1 MTVSTLDNRRRMSGV
16 VLTAGVLSMTIAST
30 LAVAQQKAKQD
41 KEDVLEEVVVTG
53 SRIARPDLDRLEP
66 TTVITSVTLD
76 QRGYNDVGAALSEM
90 PGFGVPPSN
99 ASNVQSTNGIAQ
111 SYVDLYGLGS
121 QRTLTLV
128 DGRRFV
134 SGNSPAAGG
143 AVAPGGQ
150 VDLNVI
156 PTKLIERVETISVGG
171 APIYGADAIAG
182 TVNIILKKNYEGL
195 DLDVQV
201 GQSNRE
207 DAQSRRVRALWGKN
221 FAEGK
226 GNVIWSAEYS
236 DAKGLLGTDREEYAK
251 DLSFIKPLGNSPYTQ
266 VLVSGLTVTA
276 INFGGVPLVDD
287 FFFAPGIGIPA
298 AAFGVTDSSGQVLAF
313 PSRRNAGS
321 ALVPF
326 NLGSTFYNNP
336 VFSSNG
342 DGERLSQTTNLL
354 SPLQKFNTQVLG
366 HYQLND
372 KVRLFGE
379 AWFSST
385 HAQNLL
391 AQPQYN
397 TPFFGSAGQP
407 NGNIKIDINNP
418 FLSAG
423 DRARIQSAL
432 DAYGANPSFGGLLDP
447 TWNNHTFYLTRA
459 NMDLQSGFAT
469 GDQITDRVVLG
480 ADGKFSV
487 GSREFAWEVSGNW
500 GYNRNTSVTPSVI
513 WQNFLNAVNATRDV
527 GGNVVCAPGYTSAPV
542 SSISS
547 TCAPLNLFGNGSP
560 SQAARDYITHN
571 AVASSITTQRDFLA
585 TINGD
590 LFKMPAGEAK
600 GSLGFENRREAAD
613 FRPDDFYQGAYGES
627 AAVLPIGGSYRTNE
641 FFGEVLI
648 PLTSVAQNIPFLRSS
663 EFEAAGRRVSN
674 SIAGSST
681 TWTAGLH
688 WSPIQ
693 DLMFRAN
700 KTNSI
705 RAPAITEL
713 FLPSVP
719 TYSFAND
726 PCDVNFLGQG
736 LDPATRAK
744 NCAAAGIPVGFNS
757 NVVNATALGTN
768 SGNPHLTSETAS
780 SKSFGVV
787 IQPRWIPR
795 LNLTADYID
804 INLTNAISSL
814 SLTNIMDSCYDSSNY
829 PNNQYCSL
837 FQRDPNTHQ
846 VVNFQQGYVNAGN
859 LHFTGVQLGADYH
872 FTLPS
877 NLGDIAMRAQYLD
890 TQRLTVQIGSVPVQ
904 ETAGQIG
911 SNKGRGS
918 LDVLYHKGAFA
929 WDWQGLYT
937 GNANFSNQ
945 YAANY
950 QDYMTVHPWWV
961 INSTISYELPHDVTA
976 RLIVDNVFQKL
987 PPFPAIAGSGGN
999 YATGVSQYFS
1009 GLMGRYFMLS
1019 LNAHF

>member
-1 MTVSTLDNRRRMSGV
+1 MNHREREMRLRR
-16 VLTAGVLSMTIAST
+16 VLKASAV
-30 LAVAQQKAKQD
+30 LAVAVAASLAQAQEKSKSD
-41 KEDVLEEVVVTG
+41 KDEVLQEVVVTG

-66 TTVITSVTLD
+66 TTVVTSVTMD
-76 QRGYNDVGAALSEM
+76 QRGYTDVGAALSEL

-111 SYVDLYGLGS
+111 SYVDLYSLGS

-156 PTKLIERVETISVGG
+156 PTKLIDRVETISVGG

-182 TVNIILKKNYEGL
+182 TVNIILKKNYEGA
-195 DLDVQV
+195 DVDVQV
-201 GQSNRE
+201 GQSGLH
-207 DAQSRRVRALWGKN
+207 DADSRRIRALFGKN
-221 FAEGK
+221 FADGK
-226 GNVIWSAEYS
+226 GNVTWSAEYS
-236 DAKGLLGTDREEYAK
+236 DAKGLLGTDRAEYAK
-251 DLSFIKPLGNSPYTQ
+251 DLSFIKPLHGGQYTD
-266 VLVSGLTVTA
+266 VLVSGLTVTG
-276 INFGGVPLVDD
+276 INFGGLPLVDD

-298 AAFGVTDSSGQVLAF
+298 AAFGVTNSQGQVLAF
-313 PSRRNAGS
+313 PSKYGQGS
-321 ALVPF
+321 ALAPY

-354 SPLQKFNTQVLG
+354 SPLQKFNTQLLG

-385 HAQNLL
+385 HATNLL

-397 TPFFGSAGQP
+397 TYFFGAAGQP

-418 FLSAG
+418 FLSSN
-423 DRARIQSAL
+423 DRALIQSAL
-432 DAYGANPSFGGLLDP
+432 NAYGANPSFGGLQDP
-447 TWNNHTFYLTRA
+447 NWNNHTFYLSRA
-459 NMDLQSGFAT
+459 NLDLQNGRAT
-469 GDQITDRVVLG
+469 GDQITDRFVLG
-480 ADGKFSV
+480 ADGKFNV
-487 GSREFAWEVSGNW
+487 GTHEYSWEISGNW
-500 GYNRNTSVTPSVI
+500 GYNRNTSVQPSVV
-513 WQNFLNAVNATRDV
+513 WQNFLNAVDAVRDSS
-527 GGNVVCAPGYTSAPV
+527 GNIVCRPGYTNAPV
-542 SSISS
+542 STLSS
-547 TCAPLNLFGNGSP
+547 QCAPLNLFGYGSP
-560 SQAARDYITHN
+560 SQAAQDYITHN
-571 AVASSITTQRDFLA
+571 ATASSITTQRDFIA

-600 GSLGFENRREAAD
+600 GSLGFENRRETAD
-613 FRPDDFYQGAYGES
+613 FRPDSFYTGAYGES
-627 AAVLPIGGSYRTNE
+627 AAVLPIGGDYRTNE
-641 FFGEVLI
+641 LFAEVLI
-648 PLTSVAQNIPFLRSS
+648 PLTSVAQNIPLLRSS
-663 EFEAAGRRVSN
+663 ELEGAARRVNN
-674 SIAGSST
+674 SIAGNST

-693 DLMFRAN
+693 DLAFRGN
-700 KTNSI
+700 KTHSI

-713 FLPSVP
+713 FLPAVP
-719 TYSFAND
+719 TYSFASD
-726 PCDVNFLGQG
+726 PCDVQFIGQG

-744 NCAAAGIPVGFNS
+744 NCAAAGIPTGFNS

-768 SGNPHLTSETAS
+768 SGNPHLTSETAAS
-780 SKSFGVV
+780 QSVGVV
-787 IQPRWIPR
+787 ISPRWVSK
-795 LNLTADYID
+795 LHFTVDYID

-814 SLTNIMDSCYDSSNY
+814 SLTNIMDSCYDSANF

-837 FQRDPNTHQ
+837 FQRDPTTHQ
-846 VVNFQQGYVNAGN
+846 VTNFQQGYVNAGN
-859 LHFTGVQLGADYH
+859 LHFTGIQMGADYH
-872 FTLPS
+872 FDLPAA
-877 NLGDIAMRAQYLD
+877 LGDMSLRANYLD
-890 TQRLTVQIGSVPVQ
+890 TRKLTVQIGSVPVQ

-911 SNKGRGS
+911 TNKGRGTI
-918 LDVLYHKGAFA
+918 DALYHKGRFA
-929 WDWQGLYT
+929 WDWQGIYT
-937 GNANFSNQ
+937 GSANFSNT
-945 YAANY
+945 NPPGY

-961 INSTISYELPHDVTA
+961 INSTLSYELPHDVTG
-976 RLIVDNVFQKL
+976 RLIVDNVFNKL

-1009 GLMGRYFMLS
+1009 GLMGRYFLLS
-1019 LNAHF
+1019 LDAHF

>member
-1 MTVSTLDNRRRMSGV
+1 MTSSAHPQRRRLSGV
-16 VLTAGVLSMTIAST
+16 VLTAGLLSMTIAST
-30 LAVAQQKAKQD
+30 LALAQQKAKQD
-41 KEDVLEEVVVTG
+41 KDDVLEEVVVTG

-66 TTVITSVTLD
+66 TTVVSAATMD
-76 QRGYNDVGAALSEM
+76 QRGYTDVGAALSEL

-128 DGRRFV
+128 EGRRFV

-150 VDLNVI
+150 VDLNTI

-182 TVNIILKKNYEGL
+182 TVNIILKHNYEGL

-201 GQSNRE
+201 GESGRQ
-207 DAQSRRVRALWGKN
+207 DAASRRIRALWGTN
-221 FAEGK
+221 FADGK
-226 GNVIWSAEYS
+226 GNVTWSAEYS
-236 DAKGLLGTDREEYAK
+236 DAKGLLGTARPEYAK
-251 DLSFIKPLGNSPYTQ
+251 DLSFIKPLTSSPYTQ
-266 VLVSGLTVTA
+266 TLVSGLTVTG
-276 INFGGVPLVDD
+276 INFGGLPLVDD

-298 AAFGVTDSSGQVLAF
+298 AAYGVTNAAGQVLAF
-313 PSRRNAGS
+313 PSVPHAGTS
-321 ALVPF
+321 LVPY

-354 SPLQKFNTQVLG
+354 SPLQKLNTQVLG
-366 HYQLND
+366 SYQLND
-372 KVRLFGE
+372 SVRLFGE

-385 HAQNLL
+385 HAQNLI

-397 TPFFGSAGQP
+397 TFFFGSAGQP

-418 FLSAG
+418 FLSAA
-423 DRARIQSAL
+423 DRASIQSAL
-432 DAYGANPSFGGLLDP
+432 NAYGAGGGMMDP
-447 TWNNHTFYLTRA
+447 AWNNHTFYLSRA
-459 NMDLQSGFAT
+459 NMDLQSGVAT
-469 GDQITDRVVLG
+469 GDQITDRFVLG
-480 ADGKFSV
+480 AEGKFSV
-487 GSREFAWEVSGNW
+487 AERNYHWEVSGNW
-500 GYNRNTSVTPSVI
+500 GYNRNTSVQPSVI
-513 WQNFLNAVNATRDV
+513 WQNFLNAVNAVTDAN
-527 GGNVVCAPGYTSAPV
+527 GHIVCAPGAVNAAV
-542 SSISS
+542 SSVSS

-560 SQAARDYITHN
+560 SQASRDYITHL
-571 AVASSITTQRDFLA
+571 ASASSITTQRDFVA
-585 TINGD
+585 NIDGD
-590 LFKMPAGEAK
+590 LFKLPAGEAK
-600 GSLGFENRREAAD
+600 GSLGFENRRESAD
-613 FRPDDFYQGAYGES
+613 FRPDSFYTGAFGES
-627 AAVLPIGGSYRTNE
+627 AAVLPIGGSYTTNE
-641 FFGEVLI
+641 LFGELLI
-648 PLTSVAQNIPFLRSS
+648 PITSAAQNLPLLRST
-663 EFEAAGRRVSN
+663 EFEAAARRVNN
-674 SIAGSST
+674 SIAGNST

-693 DLMFRAN
+693 DLMFRGN
-700 KTNSI
+700 KTHSI
-705 RAPAITEL
+705 RAPAVTEL

-726 PCDVNFLGQG
+726 PCDVNYIGQG

-744 NCAAAGIPVGFNS
+744 NCSAAGIPTGFNS

-768 SGNPHLTSETAS
+768 SGNQHLTSETAAS
-780 SKSFGVV
+780 QSVGVV

-795 LNLTADYID
+795 LNLTVDYID

-814 SLTNIMDSCYDSSNY
+814 SLTNIMDSCYDASTY

-837 FQRDPNTHQ
+837 FQRDPTTHQ
-846 VVNFQQGYVNAGN
+846 VKNFQQGFVNAGV
-859 LHFTGVQLGADYH
+859 LHFTGVQMGADYH
-872 FTLPS
+872 FTLPAD
-877 NLGDIAMRAQYLD
+877 LGDMALRANYLD
-890 TQRLTVQIGSVPVQ
+890 TKKLTSQIGSVPVR
-904 ETAGQIG
+904 ETAGEIG
-911 SNKGRGS
+911 TNKGRGS
-918 LDVLYHKGAFA
+918 LDVLYHNGRFA

-950 QDYMTVHPWWV
+950 QDYMTVHAWWV
-961 INSTISYELPHDVTA
+961 INSTVSLELPHAVTA
-976 RLIVDNVFQKL
+976 RLIVDNVFNKL

-1009 GLMGRYFMLS
+1009 GLMGRYFQLS
-1019 LNAHF
+1019 LAAHF

>member
-1 MTVSTLDNRRRMSGV
+1 MTPSYSNLRWRLPV
-16 VLTAGVLSMTIAST
+16 VAMTAGVLSMTIAAT
-30 LAVAQQKAKQD
+30 LASAQQKAKQD

-66 TTVITSVTLD
+66 TTVISAATLD

-99 ASNVQSTNGIAQ
+99 ASNVQSSNGIAQ

-201 GQSNRE
+201 GQSSRD
-207 DAQSRRVRALWGKN
+207 DAKSRRIRALWGKN

-236 DAKGLLGTDREEYAK
+236 DSNGLLGTDRAEYAK
-251 DLSFIKPLGNSPYTQ
+251 DLSFIKPLGSSPYKQ
-266 VLVSGLTVTA
+266 ILVSGLTVTG
-276 INFGGVPLVDD
+276 INFGGLPLVDD

-298 AAFGVTDSSGQVLAF
+298 AAFGVTNGSGQVLAF
-313 PSRRNAGS
+313 SSRPNGGP
-321 ALVPF
+321 ALAPF

-354 SPLQKFNTQVLG
+354 SPLQKLNTQVLG
-366 HYQLND
+366 HYQVND
-372 KVRLFGE
+372 NVRVFGE

-397 TPFFGSAGQP
+397 TFFFGSAGQP

-418 FLSAG
+418 FLSNT
-423 DRARIQSAL
+423 DRGLIQSAL
-432 DAYGANPSFGGLLDP
+432 NAYGPSANNFDP
-447 TWNNHTFYLTRA
+447 NWNNHTFYLSRA
-459 NMDLQSGFAT
+459 NMDLQNGRAT

-487 GSREFAWEVSGNW
+487 GGHEYQWEVSGNW
-500 GYNRNTSVTPSVI
+500 GYNRNTAVTPSVV
-513 WQNFLNAVNATRDV
+513 WQNFLNAVNATVD
-527 GGNVVCAPGYTSAPV
+527 GSGNIVCAPGSVNAPV
-542 SSISS
+542 STIQS

-560 SQAARDYITHN
+560 SKAARDYITHN
-571 AVASSITTQRDFLA
+571 ATASSITTQRDFLA

-613 FRPDDFYQGAYGES
+613 FRPDEFYTGAYGES

-641 FFGEVLI
+641 LFGEVLI
-648 PLTSVAQNIPFLRSS
+648 PLTSVTQNIPLLRSS
-663 EFEAAGRRVSN
+663 ELEGAVRRVSN
-674 SIAGSST
+674 SIAGTST

-688 WSPIQ
+688 WSPVQ
-693 DLMFRAN
+693 DLMFRGN
-700 KTNSI
+700 KTHSI

-713 FLPSVP
+713 FLPAVP

-726 PCDVNFLGQG
+726 PCDVNYIGQG
-736 LDPATRAK
+736 LDPATRAH
-744 NCAAAGIPVGFNS
+744 NCAAAGIPTGFNS

-768 SGNPHLTSETAS
+768 SGNSHLTSETAVS
-780 SKSFGVV
+780 QSVGVV

-795 LNLTADYID
+795 LNLTVDYID
-804 INLTNAISSL
+804 INLTNAIASL
-814 SLTNIMDSCYDSSNY
+814 SLTNIMESCYDATSY
-829 PNNQYCSL
+829 PNNQYCNL

-859 LHFTGVQLGADYH
+859 LHFTGIQLGADYR
-872 FTLPS
+872 FTLPRE
-877 NLGDIAMRAQYLD
+877 LGDIAMRANYLD
-890 TQRLTVQIGSVPVQ
+890 TRKLTVQIGSVPVQ

-918 LDVLYHKGAFA
+918 LDVLYHKGKFA

-961 INSTISYELPHDVTA
+961 VNSTVSYELPHDVTA
-976 RLIVDNVFQKL
+976 RLIVDNVFAKL

-1009 GLMGRYFMLS
+1009 GLMGRYFQLS
-1019 LNAHF
+1019 LSAHF

>member
-1 MTVSTLDNRRRMSGV
+1 MTRPNLPRARR
-16 VLTAGVLSMTIAST
+16 LTGALLTTSLLSLTVAST

-41 KEDVLEEVVVTG
+41 KDEVLEEVVVTG

-76 QRGYNDVGAALSEM
+76 QRGYTDVGAALSEM

-143 AVAPGGQ
+143 VVAPGGQ

-182 TVNIILKKNYEGL
+182 TVNIILKKNFEGL
-195 DLDVQV
+195 DLDVQL
-201 GQSNRE
+201 GQSNRD

-221 FAEGK
+221 FADGK

-251 DLSFIKPLGNSPYTQ
+251 DLSFIKPLGDSKYTQ
-266 VLVSGLTVTA
+266 VLISGMTVTS
-276 INFGGVPLVDD
+276 INFGGIPLVDD
-287 FFFAPGIGIPA
+287 FFFAPGINIPA
-298 AAFGVTDSSGQVLAF
+298 SAFGVTNAQGQVLAF
-313 PSRRNAGS
+313 PSRRSSGS
-321 ALVPF
+321 SLVPY

-336 VFSSNG
+336 VFSSYG

-354 SPLQKFNTQVLG
+354 SPLQKLNTQVLG

-397 TPFFGSAGQP
+397 TNFFGAAGQP
-407 NGNIKIDINNP
+407 SGNIKIDINNP
-418 FLSAG
+418 FLTAT

-432 DAYGANPSFGGLLDP
+432 DAYGASPAFGSLFDP
-447 TWNNHTFYLTRA
+447 NWNNHTFYLSRA

-487 GSREFAWEVSGNW
+487 HGHEYQWEVSGNW
-500 GYNRNTSVTPSVI
+500 GYNRNTSVQPSVI
-513 WQNFLNAVNATRDV
+513 WQNFLNAVNATRDAS
-527 GGNVVCAPGYTSAPV
+527 GNVVCAPGYTSAPV
-542 SSISS
+542 SALSS

-560 SQAARDYITHN
+560 SRAAQDYITHN
-571 AVASSITTQRDFLA
+571 ATASSITGQRDFLA

-590 LFKMPAGEAK
+590 LFKLPAGEAK
-600 GSLGFENRREAAD
+600 ASVGFENRRESAD
-613 FRPDDFYQGAYGES
+613 FRPDDFYQGSYGES
-627 AAVLPIGGSYRTNE
+627 AAVLPIGGSYTTNE
-641 FFGEVLI
+641 FFGELLI
-648 PLTSVAQNIPFLRSS
+648 PLTSVAQGIPFLRSS
-663 EFEAAGRRVSN
+663 EFEAAARRVSN
-674 SIAGSST
+674 SIAGTST

-693 DLMFRAN
+693 DLMFRGN
-700 KTNSI
+700 KTHSI
-705 RAPAITEL
+705 RAPAVTEL
-713 FLPSVP
+713 FLPAVP

-726 PCDVNFLGQG
+726 PCDVNYIGQG
-736 LDPATRAK
+736 LDPATRAR

-768 SGNPHLTSETAS
+768 SGNTHLTSETAAS
-780 SKSFGVV
+780 QSFGVV

-814 SLTNIMDSCYDSSNY
+814 SLTNIMDSCYDASTY
-829 PNNQYCSL
+829 PNNQYCTL
-837 FQRDPNTHQ
+837 FQRDPATHQ

-859 LHFTGVQLGADYH
+859 LHFTGIQLGADYH
-872 FTLPS
+872 FTLPA

-890 TQRLTVQIGSVPVQ
+890 TQRLSVQIGSVPVR
-904 ETAGQIG
+904 ETAGEIG
-911 SNKGRGS
+911 TNKGRGS
-918 LDVLYHKGAFA
+918 VDVLYHKGGFA

-937 GNANFSNQ
+937 GSANFSNQ
-945 YAANY
+945 YAADY

-961 INSTISYELPHDVTA
+961 INSTISYELPHDITA
-976 RLIVDNVFQKL
+976 RLIIDNVFNKL

-999 YATGVSQYFS
+999 YSTGVSQYFT
-1009 GLMGRYFMLS
+1009 GLMGRYFMVS